1 MTVQIVSA
9 LCVSVAVLV
18 VASPT
23 EACTQLKDWPSVC
36 IEGSEWEA
44 AVDGDGDTVFRDVQN
59 YKGQVLVY
67 KGGTADGLT
76 VEDAAA
82 AAAAVRSDTKAS
94 QSYDILARGKM
105 PSGNIV
111 FASSAKRDDVD
122 YVYATT
128 LSMGA
133 KETVRIITW
142 RRGVEVHE
150 ADRLAHRAFGA
161 LVKVEGSR

>member
-23 EACTQLKDWPSVC
+23 EACTQLKDWLSVC

-67 KGGTADGLT
+67 KRSTADGLT
-76 VEDAAA
+76 VEDA

-150 ADRLAHRAFGA
+150 ADRLAHRAFVA

>member
-1 MTVQIVSA
+1 MTVQVVSA
-9 LCVSVAVLV
+9 LCVSAAVLV
-18 VASPT
+18 AASPAD
-23 EACTQLKDWPSVC
+23 ACTQLKDWLSVC
-36 IEGSEWEA
+36 TEGSEWETV
-44 AVDGDGDTVFRDVQN
+44 VDGDGDTVFRDVQN
-59 YKGQVLVY
+59 YKGQLLVY

-82 AAAAVRSDTKAS
+82 AAVKSDTKAS
-94 QSYDILARGKM
+94 QSYDILAQGKM

-142 RRGVEVHE
+142 RRGVEVRE

>member
-1 MTVQIVSA
+1 MKTAA
-9 LCVSVAVLV
+9 LFAGLFVTLALTQP
-18 VASPT
+18 A
-23 EACTQLKDWPSVC
+23 EACTQLKDWLSVC
-36 IEGSEWEA
+36 TEASDWEA
-44 AVDGDGDTVFRDVQN
+44 VVDDDGDTVFRDAQN

-67 KGGTADGLT
+67 KGGTADGLS
-76 VEDAAA
+76 VEDA

-94 QSYDILARGKM
+94 QSYEILARGKM

-111 FASSAKRDDVD
+111 FASSAKRDDVY

-133 KETVRIITW
+133 RETVRIITW
-142 RRGVEVHE
+142 RRGDEVVE